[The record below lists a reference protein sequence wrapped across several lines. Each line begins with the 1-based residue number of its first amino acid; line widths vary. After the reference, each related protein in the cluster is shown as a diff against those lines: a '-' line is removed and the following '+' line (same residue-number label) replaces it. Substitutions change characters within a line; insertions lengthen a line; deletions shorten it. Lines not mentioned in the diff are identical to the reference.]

1 MNLMN
6 LASNKAVEDVT
17 KENGN
22 TIVKVIKGSVLAIVL
37 TAIFLTI
44 YATILSFTNISETTI
59 VPVVIVLTGIS
70 LLIGSS
76 ISTIPIKKQ
85 GMFNGGLV
93 GLIYMLVLYIISSI
107 ILGNF
112 GLNINSIIMIAV
124 GVLTGMVGGIIGV
137 NIHK

>member
-6 LASNKAVEDVT
+6 LASNKSVEEVT

-22 TIVKVIKGSVLAIVL
+22 TIVKVIKGSVLAIAL
-37 TAIFLTI
+37 TSIFLTI
-44 YATILSFTNISETTI
+44 YAAILSFTNISETTI

-85 GMFNGGLV
+85 GMLNGGLV

>member
-6 LASNKAVEDVT
+6 LASNKSVEEVT

-22 TIVKVIKGSVLAIVL
+22 TIVKVIKGSVLAIAL
-37 TAIFLTI
+37 TAIFLSS
-44 YATILSFTNISETTI
+44 YAAILSFTNISETTI

-85 GMFNGGLV
+85 GMLNGGLV

>member
-17 KENGN
+17 KENN
-22 TIVKVIKGSVLAIVL
+22 NNILFKVIKGSVLAIAL
-37 TAIFLTI
+37 TSIFLTI
-44 YATILSFTNISETTI
+44 YAAILSFTNISETTI

-85 GMFNGGLV
+85 GMLNGGLV
-93 GLIYMLVLYIISSI
+93 GLIYMLVLY
-107 ILGNF
+107 L
-112 GLNINSIIMIAV
+112 V
-124 GVLTGMVGGIIGV
+124 
-137 NIHK
+137 